1 MTQNIF
7 ERIGLPPQPVMLAPL
22 AGVSDHPFRRVCSQ
36 QGADLTYV
44 EMISAT
50 ALVYGSRKTFDM
62 LKRHESEFRL
72 GVQVTGRNAD
82 ETAQAIAI
90 LHREPFDTIDIN
102 MGCPV
107 NKVVKA
113 GCGSA
118 ILKDPARVRET
129 VEKARSATDKPLSVK
144 VRLGWDRSSINILE
158 VAQAA
163 AEGGADWITVHG
175 RTRADDYAVAVDLD
189 RIAAVKRAVTI
200 PVIGNG
206 NLFSAADVQHM
217 QRVTGVDGV
226 MVSRGALGNPWLFRD
241 IKAGETLP
249 LSRELWLQTVLFHL
263 DAQREAYGT
272 HAAAAVC
279 MRKHLLWYTKGWPG
293 NKKWKDRINLSASLA
308 EARQLIVDFAAELAV
323 EGIELRNDVGTLET
337 APRFSWDPKFDM
349 DRKLDRGV
357 GDDGL
362 EAAGPASASL

>member
-1 MTQNIF
+1 MTAPIF
-7 ERIGLPPQPVMLAPL
+7 QRLGIYRTPIMLAPL
-22 AGVSDHPFRRVCSQ
+22 AGVSDHPFRRTCAS

-50 ALVYGSRKTFDM
+50 ALVYGSKKTFAM
-62 LKRHESEFRL
+62 LKRHTSEAIL

-90 LHREPFDTIDIN
+90 LDREPFDTIDIN

-118 ILKDPARVRET
+118 ILKDPHRVAET
-129 VEKARSATDKPLSVK
+129 VRKARAATDKPLSVK
-144 VRLGWDRSSINILE
+144 VRLGWDRGSINILE

-163 AEGGADWITVHG
+163 AESGADWITVHG

-189 RIAAVKRAVTI
+189 HIAQVKQRVTI

-206 NLFSAADVQHM
+206 NIFSVADAQYM
-217 QRVTGVDGV
+217 QSVTGIDGV
-226 MVSRGALGNPWLFRD
+226 MISRGALGNPWIFRD
-241 IKAGETLP
+241 IHNGTTVP
-249 LSRELWLQTVLFHL
+249 VSRDDWVRTVLTHL
-263 DAQREAYGT
+263 DAQQEEYGA
-272 HAAAAVC
+272 HPGAAVC

-293 NKKWKDRINLSASLA
+293 NKKWRERINNSASLI
-308 EARQLIVDFAAELAV
+308 EARLLITEYAAELV
-323 EGIELRNDVGTLET
+323 SEGNTVRNDIGLME
-337 APRFSWDPKFDM
+337 AGQRFQWDPKYDM
-349 DRKLDRGV
+349 DRQLDRGV

-362 EAAGPASASL
+362 ESNQIV